1 MGILSRKP
9 KTVETPRET
18 TKEEEAEA
26 SMKFVTASARFG
38 PVGRRDKTWKT
49 SSE

>member
-1 MGILSRKP
+1 MKLFGKSEP
-9 KTVETPRET
+9 KKTPRET
-18 TKEEEAEA
+18 TAEEEAEA
-26 SMKFVTASARFG
+26 RLRFHTASARFG